1 MESTPT
7 DQKTKKK
14 SKKPESKKPEVK
26 KSKKTSA
33 IKGKMEEVA
42 ETEAEAPSIEAETK
56 GIFH

>member
-33 IKGKMEEVA
+33 IKGKMEEEA
-42 ETEAEAPSIEAETK
+42 ETEAAPSIEAETK